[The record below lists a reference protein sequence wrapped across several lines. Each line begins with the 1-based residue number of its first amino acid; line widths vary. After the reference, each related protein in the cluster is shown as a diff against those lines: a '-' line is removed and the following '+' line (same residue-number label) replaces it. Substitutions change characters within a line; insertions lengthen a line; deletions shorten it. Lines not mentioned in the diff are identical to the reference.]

1 MKSQAVRAVFHL
13 VLGLIVLAVMIYIL
27 ANVPKK
33 VGAISSFFDTLFGWL
48 SPKPSQVDKAILC
61 SFYRCYSGCDNLPDD
76 VANYEINYRGETVK
90 CKDFCRKDLV
100 NFFDIYDKDGNENSD
115 GRICGRESD
124 MFPVEFTPDFGKR
137 GWEEFSTSFLKET
150 FNCVLN
156 DMSTDW
162 KVNGGEAKAV
172 VIYPAECEEED
183 NECGEKGIRRYKL
196 PISNNIFREYFVTTS
211 YVPPSPPPW
220 WCSIVNPL
228 FCLLGAE
235 VHVPTYWTLVM
246 EGIYGVLTPG
256 SIIPNNA
263 FIDYDCNGKS
273 VTTKTYIHR
282 FSGYIKDKDKYFD
295 AGMKSKAE
303 IAYNDIFG
311 FQKAKAEIS
320 LAAFSLKDGILNTW
334 KHTLDYLPNWPKYTI
349 YYNGFAFKD
358 ISLNVKLE
366 TDNLGLSRI
375 KHIKLNGSVELC
387 PNDCSYNSKEDCLMD
402 ACCEWENGKCKPA
415 YGKVFENYYLEI
427 PNSNHLFQN
436 PYIVET
442 IKNGN
447 EEEKIKIWNVHC
459 RNSKCSQID
468 VFYNFSSTSGD
479 STKLYHVVIEK
490 GKKKVVISPLS
501 YYSIFFEK
509 ATKSNNGFEVM
520 LKIERRDP
528 YYLPTVDCRSFY
540 TEKNCKAAGCCYGCA
555 PEESSVCW
563 YWNTLNSKR

>member
-48 SPKPSQVDKAILC
+48 SPKSSQVDKAILC

-115 GRICGRESD
+115 GRICGRESEI
-124 MFPVEFTPDFGKR
+124 FPVEFTPDFGEK
-137 GWEEFSTSFLKET
+137 GWKEFSTSFLKQT
-150 FNCVLN
+150 FDCV
-156 DMSTDW
+156 
-162 KVNGGEAKAV
+162 V
-172 VIYPAECEEED
+172 VSGIGDLVVKEGSKYAIIHPADFVEKDE
-183 NECGEKGIRRYKL
+183 ECGDQGVRVYKL
-196 PISNNIFREYFVTTS
+196 AIPENIFEEYFIDSKFQEGVYYTDLRS
-211 YVPPSPPPW
+211 SPFF
-220 WCSIVNPL
+220 N
-228 FCLLGAE
+228 
-235 VHVPTYWTLVM
+235 Y
-246 EGIYGVLTPG
+246 LTPG
-256 SIIPNNA
+256 SIPNNA
-263 FIDYDCNGKS
+263 FIDYDCDGKS

-282 FSGYIKDKDKYFD
+282 FSGYIKGKDKYFD
-295 AGMKSKAE
+295 VGMKSKAE
-303 IAYNDIFG
+303 ITYNDIFG

-334 KHTLDYLPNWPKYTI
+334 EHTLDYLPNWPKYTI

-387 PNDCSYNSKEDCLMD
+387 SNDCSYNSKEDCLMD

-427 PNSNHLFQN
+427 PNSNHLFRN

-563 YWNTLNSKR
+563 YWNTLNCEKISDEDLCWDVGCEWNYNDGYCYTP